1 MVVYHFGRLL
11 QVYDVDLVPLLL
23 STLLDLFNNYRIKQ
37 FLISATI
44 RNSDTFVTFLK
55 ACGLDYFPYP
65 FFPLSPFPFPTT
77 LLTTSDVFSFFTPKA
92 KTSFFDTFVIHRI
105 ESPPRA

>member
-23 STLLDLFNNYRIKQ
+23 STVLDLFNNYRIKE

-44 RNSDTFVTFLK
+44 RNSETFVTFLK
-55 ACGLDYFPYP
+55 ACGLDYFPAL
-65 FFPLSPFPFPTT
+65 FSFPFPAT
-77 LLTTSDVFSFFTPKA
+77 LSAGGRQTSLPFSHTEKLKPFF
-92 KTSFFDTFVIHRI
+92 S
-105 ESPPRA
+105 